1 MSKNISDVSQAG
13 GAAIS
18 ALGATGLG
26 LYLTAKNTTKE
37 NAMSNKGL
45 TPPNKKLVKR
55 VLNRSADRVMKSP
68 KNVQVLGKIQDRLI
82 RSTGIKDPFKVTG
95 KAWDLNTKSM
105 NKKFMKEALTKT
117 MGNIKKLTPVGIV
130 LGIMSPKKVGD
141 ATLKGNERQFK
152 KDYGNT

>member
-1 MSKNISDVSQAG
+1 MEIDNKTANI
-13 GAAIS
+13 
-18 ALGATGLG
+18 
-26 LYLTAKNTTKE
+26 KKR
-37 NAMSNKGL
+37 GL
-45 TPPNKKLVKR
+45 TPPTNRLVKK

-117 MGNIKKLTPVGIV
+117 MGNIKKLTPAGLVGA
-130 LGIMSPKKVGD
+130 IMQPKKVGD
-141 ATLKGNERQFK
+141 ATLNGNKGEYRK
-152 KDYGNT
+152 VK